1 MLGCGD
7 GGGWDNRDEAGPDNE
22 GLECP
27 ISASF
32 STGETRDVFSPQV
45 EYFFQ
50 LLRSYVPYIYL
61 LI

>member
-1 MLGCGD
+1 MLGFGD

-27 ISASF
+27 NSASF

-45 EYFFQ
+45 E
-50 LLRSYVPYIYL
+50 
-61 LI
+61 